1 MNIIQIGASPSL
13 INGQYIGEDDMA
25 KMVKKIEPSEIDNL
39 ILVEPQKYFN
49 PFISDIYKKYDFTL
63 ENVVIHYDSNI
74 EMVPFYLC
82 SKHKY
87 ISSLNEK
94 HINKH
99 RQQVSEVVDIKCL
112 TLNQLFEKYNM
123 VNVDVLFIDAEGID
137 DKIIYSIN
145 FDKYNINKLYYENL
159 HVDNTKLRD
168 FLENKGY
175 KITEKT
181 LYKGQTTLAEK
192 IIWE

>member
-1 MNIIQIGASPSL
+1 
-13 INGQYIGEDDMA
+13 
-25 KMVKKIEPSEIDNL
+25 
-39 ILVEPQKYFN
+39 
-49 PFISDIYKKYDFTL
+49 
-63 ENVVIHYDSNI
+63 
-74 EMVPFYLC
+74 
-82 SKHKY
+82 
-87 ISSLNEK
+87 
-94 HINKH
+94 
-99 RQQVSEVVDIKCL
+99 
-112 TLNQLFEKYNM
+112 M